1 MKITR
6 FEDIEAWKAARTLVK
21 KVYRATDRVLHVD
34 VALARQMRRAA
45 MSAPAN
51 IAEGFD
57 AGTDLEFKRFLRM
70 ARRSMSELQS
80 HLYIAVDLEFL
91 DEKAFRPLYDQ
102 AAEVK
107 RIIGGFLKYLGRGR
121 RDST

>member
-6 FEDIEAWKAARTLVK
+6 FEDIEAWKAARKLVK
-21 KVYRATDRVLHVD
+21 ELYRATESVVRNDRD
-34 VALARQMRRAA
+34 LARQMRRAA

-57 AGTDLEFKRFLRM
+57 AGTDLEFRRFLRM
-70 ARRSMSELQS
+70 ARRSLSELQS
-80 HLYIAVDLEFL
+80 HLYIALDLEFL
-91 DEKAFRPLYDQ
+91 GDKAFRSLYDQ

-107 RIIGGFLKYLGRGR
+107 RIIGGFLRYLGKGR
-121 RDST
+121 E

>member
-80 HLYIAVDLEFL
+80 HS
-91 DEKAFRPLYDQ
+91 RRSTRRGPS
-102 AAEVK
+102 AA
-107 RIIGGFLKYLGRGR
+107 R
-121 RDST
+121 RRSG